1 MEELKASQEKASSK
15 AAELHA
21 KEVEALRAELG
32 SSRSTGQELEKVV
45 SELQQYKEQS
55 EVSAPEDL
63 PRERLCILFPSQS
76 NLKTFSHKYSLMRA
90 LPSEMKQT

>member
-1 MEELKASQEKASSK
+1 MEELKASQEKASLK

-45 SELQQYKEQS
+45 SELRQYKEQS

-63 PRERLCILFPSQS
+63 PCLGTSLHFVSLPKQS
-76 NLKTFSHKYSLMRA
+76 ENVFAQIFSHESVNK
-90 LPSEMKQT
+90 